1 MNNRKRDRLKTA
13 MKMLEEASNI
23 IDAVREEEEEALENL
38 PENLQDSERYES
50 MENNVERL
58 QDSIESI
65 EQLVE
70 SIGETL

>member
-13 MKMLEEASNI
+13 IKMLEEASNI

-58 QDSIESI
+58 QDAIESI